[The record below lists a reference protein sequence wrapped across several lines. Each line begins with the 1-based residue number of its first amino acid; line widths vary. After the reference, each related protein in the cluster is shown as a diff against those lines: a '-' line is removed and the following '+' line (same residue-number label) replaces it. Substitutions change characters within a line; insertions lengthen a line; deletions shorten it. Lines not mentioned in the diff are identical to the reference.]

1 LKSTIRSS
9 RTYGSNSLLTK
20 SKEKRRLKRKL
31 QKPFKMLTDKRRD
44 IKVETK
50 AEIKVVENGIDYLLK
65 TSFEDNWSTVSFL
78 KQVLYTIDFN

>member
-50 AEIKVVENGIDYLLK
+50 VEIKVAENGIDYLLK
-65 TSFEDNWSTVSFL
+65 TSFKDNWNTVSFL